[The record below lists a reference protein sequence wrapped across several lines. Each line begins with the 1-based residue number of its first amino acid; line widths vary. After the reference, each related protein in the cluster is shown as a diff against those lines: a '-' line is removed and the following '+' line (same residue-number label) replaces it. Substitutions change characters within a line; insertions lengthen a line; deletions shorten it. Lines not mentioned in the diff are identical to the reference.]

1 MYIFLSIGHACNLDD
16 IHEDFETGPMGKG
29 RREQRHKNTIVSTRA
44 KEFDIRRNN
53 VMRTPNETSK
63 QRDT

>member
-1 MYIFLSIGHACNLDD
+1 MYICLSIGNACDWGD
-16 IHEDFETGPMGKG
+16 IYEDFETGSMGKG

-44 KEFDIRRNN
+44 KEFDIKGNN
-53 VMRTPNETSK
+53 VTAPNETSK